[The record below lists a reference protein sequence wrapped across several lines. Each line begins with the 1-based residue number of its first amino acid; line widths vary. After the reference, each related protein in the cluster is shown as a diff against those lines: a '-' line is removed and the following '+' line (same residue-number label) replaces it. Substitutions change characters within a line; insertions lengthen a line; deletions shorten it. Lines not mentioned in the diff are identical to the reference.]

1 MYSVKHMS
9 AITKKPPQ
17 YHSKLMKFA
26 ATVEKRSNMSDMFV
40 KPNFKID
47 YINSGSTVL
56 NMLCGGSKLR
66 DGSFICP
73 GYPRG
78 RIIEIFGRESS
89 GKSTLALTAMGQA
102 VADENMKG
110 CGLYI
115 DLEHAVVDSYAQKL
129 GCDFRPPEMGGPGN
143 LIRAQ
148 PNTFEETEQLVTMAV
163 IQGIDLIVIDSVAGL
178 VSSRE
183 VARDVTKDS
192 VAVAEIPRLMSGWM
206 PKLQSQISKS
216 NSCVIFLNQ
225 TRDKIGAMGYTEE
238 ALKSTVG
245 GNALKFWAAIRLMLS
260 PKTSMKAKVFN
271 PILKEQEEVQIATDI
286 KVKVIKNKI
295 DAKQGHVGMISI
307 RYGVGVDELLSMV
320 NVAVAYEIVN
330 KTKNGKKQEVFQFS
344 SAASGRKIEE
354 IGMEKFRL
362 ALRRDPESLQD
373 MLSLAQ
379 EKIINGYK
387 IIDDEQLATL
397 AQGSVTTHNHDTDG
411 DEDDDYAKQTPEDDV
426 PPADYGD
433 MVDNQTTALDIT
445 V

>member
-1 MYSVKHMS
+1 MAAAK
-9 AITKKPPQ
+9 IPK
-17 YHSKLMKFA
+17 YHPKLTRFA
-26 ATVEKRSNMSDMFV
+26 ANIEKRAGMADVFV
-40 KPNFKID
+40 KPNFRID
-47 YINSGSTVL
+47 YINTGSTVL

-73 GYPRG
+73 GYPKG

-89 GKSTLALTAMGQA
+89 GKSTLALTAMGQ
-102 VADENMKG
+102 VVGDEASNG
-110 CGLYI
+110 CGLYV

-129 GCDFRPPEMGGPGN
+129 GCDFRSPEMGGPGT

-148 PNTFEETEQLVTMAV
+148 PTSFEETEQLVTMAA
-163 IQGIDLIVIDSVAGL
+163 IQGVDLIVIDSVAGL

-183 VARDVTKDS
+183 VKRDVTKDS

-206 PKLQSQISKS
+206 PKLQAQISKS
-216 NSCVIFLNQ
+216 GTCVIFLNQ

-271 PILKEQEEVQIATDI
+271 PILKEQEEVQIATDV

-295 DAKQGHVGMISI
+295 DAKQGHVGMITI

-320 NVAVAYEIVN
+320 NVACAYDVVS
-330 KTKNGKKQEVFQFS
+330 KTKNAKKQEIFS
-344 SAASGRKIEE
+344 FTSAATGRKIEE

-362 ALRRDPESLQD
+362 SLRRDVETLND
-373 MLSLAQ
+373 MLGLAQ

-387 IIDDEQLATL
+387 IIDDEQLASL
-397 AQGSVTTHNHDTDG
+397 AQGSVTMTNHDTDG
-411 DEDDDYAKQTPEDDV
+411 DEDDDYAKQDDV
-426 PPADYGD
+426 EPVDYGD
-433 MVDNQTTALDIT
+433 MVDNETVSSLDVT
-445 V
+445 L